1 MTPRNDRSP
10 PPAAPSNAGRIES
23 RSVTLADGAGIRTLT
38 CRPAPGSTDDGLPFG
53 AIVLLHSGVGH
64 AAMFR
69 HQFIPLADRGWTVL
83 AYDRRGFGGTTV
95 PVRTSGSGTAN
106 APAAPAP
113 DAMSDPVADLAE
125 LLDLTLPAGPVHL
138 VGAAAGG
145 RTAAE
150 FALAHAARV
159 ASLTLASSLAGLT
172 ADLYPGGTARLLPP
186 ELLALPEYLRELGPT
201 YRGEDPAGVEAWIR
215 LLEKGR
221 KGYQRSA
228 PGPPAVSSVR
238 AQALAAL
245 AAGTTGRPGGR
256 SLPIRLITGDSDP
269 YVTPAAYRRLSE
281 LLPRSRHQTIP
292 GAGHSPYWENPAAF
306 NRAVLDGLADAPTE
320 SSFLQEA
327 TS

>member
-1 MTPRNDRSP
+1 MTPRDDRSP
-10 PPAAPSNAGRIES
+10 RSDATSNAGRIEP
-23 RSVTLADGAGIRTLT
+23 RFVTLADGAEIWTLT
-38 CRPAPGSTDDGLPFG
+38 CRPASAADDNPHRGT
-53 AIVLLHSGVGH
+53 IVLLHSGVGH
-64 AAMFR
+64 AEMFR
-69 HQFIPLADRGWTVL
+69 HQFVPWADRGWTVL
-83 AYDRRGFGGTTV
+83 AYDRRGFGGTLD
-95 PVRTSGSGTAN
+95 
-106 APAAPAP
+106 AP
-113 DAMSDPVADLAE
+113 DAPTPDPVADLAE
-125 LLDLTLPAGPVHL
+125 LLELTLLSEPVHL

-228 PGPPAVSSVR
+228 PGPLAVSSVR

>member
-10 PPAAPSNAGRIES
+10 RSAVTSSAGRIES
-23 RSVTLADGAGIRTLT
+23 RSVTLADGAGIQTLI
-38 CRPAPGSTDDGLPFG
+38 CRPAPGATDDGLPGG

-64 AAMFR
+64 AEMFR

-95 PVRTSGSGTAN
+95 PARTSGSGTPE
-106 APAAPAP
+106 APVAPDS

-150 FALAHAARV
+150 FAIAHTART

-215 LLEKGR
+215 LLKQGR
-221 KGYQRSA
+221 EGSQRSTS
-228 PGPPAVSSVR
+228 GPPAASSVR
-238 AQALAAL
+238 VQALAAL
-245 AAGTTGRPGGR
+245 AAGTPGGR
-256 SLPIRLITGDSDP
+256 SVPIRLIAGDSDP
-269 YVTPAAYRRLSE
+269 YVTPAAYGRLAE
-281 LLPRSRHQTIP
+281 LLPHSRHQTIP
-292 GAGHSPYWENPAAF
+292 GSGHSPYWENPAAF
-306 NRAVLDGLADAPTE
+306 NRAVLDGLANAPAGY
-320 SSFLQEA
+320 SCLQEA